1 MWVVP
6 RMIQHKTLHEVHPV
20 FDRSR
25 ITVHLYYISSPSH
38 FYNPPIKFVQKDQI
52 CLLSAP
58 TSALTSKYCYAK
70 VTADVSR
77 KDGYTIFYPACGTL
91 LAKGKWEIFYREE
104 LVTFDETLDENKH
117 IMCVLVNSDGHTP
130 TEVEVLRSFRK
141 VLQEAN
147 EAILNLNK
155 QKWEALEKVF
165 DAAEKHGLREFQYL
179 ICEAFESLYK
189 VDMSVDDNIL

>member
-1 MWVVP
+1 MFTERTYKRTNKYYEWHRTDDGKGKKGDKGKGRESEGKEEDLPP
-6 RMIQHKTLHEVHPV
+6 RIG
-20 FDRSR
+20 
-25 ITVHLYYISSPSH
+25 
-38 FYNPPIKFVQKDQI
+38 
-52 CLLSAP
+52 
-58 TSALTSKYCYAK
+58 KYCYAK